1 MHLRKICLTAVCI
14 AIMLSIAAAI
24 CFLVS
29 ISPPKD
35 EVVSIPYPPEFFC
48 ASAENRIDYQIDG
61 KCAAY
66 AAAYLLRHFGE
77 EADGE
82 ALFPELK
89 RPLGFVSANS
99 IADVFAQH
107 GYQTEAFHGNVGTLK
122 QRLVVFFS
130 RMGYV
135 KKAAYEEADR
145 TGACVYELKAT
156 ERTEGTLGFWW
167 CGRFAMHRWDMPI
180 VPVGI
185 DLSKEP
191 LNKSSAAVSGSFSP
205 TLRYRKREIHTVFR
219 RFRYLDWPKNLSLT
233 ALADL
238 IRVSPNI
245 STSRF
250 VTPFGYFRWRRRS
263 EAFAERPPEKSK
275 RQITYPYTIRQA
287 ATRTRQGKWMPFCS

>member
-66 AAAYLLRHFGE
+66 AAAYLLRYFGE

-107 GYQTEAFHGNVGTLK
+107 GYQAEAFHGNVGTLK

-185 DLSKEP
+185 DLSKYQHITICYP
-191 LNKSSAAVSGSFSP
+191 IWVFSLAPPVRSFCRAAAGKIKEADCISVHHTAGGYKNTAREMDAILQLKHTGYRSISCKMGVFSP
-205 TLRYRKREIHTVFR
+205 M
-219 RFRYLDWPKNLSLT
+219 
-233 ALADL
+233 
-238 IRVSPNI
+238 
-245 STSRF
+245 
-250 VTPFGYFRWRRRS
+250 
-263 EAFAERPPEKSK
+263 EAAKQEEMK
-275 RQITYPYTIRQA
+275 
-287 ATRTRQGKWMPFCS
+287 